1 MNTSID
7 QDLLDCIFC
16 TAMCILMGLVFLWG
30 MKQDQNMSN
39 KNQNQN

>member
-1 MNTSID
+1 MSISLD

-30 MKQDQNMSN
+30 IKEDQNINNSN
-39 KNQNQN
+39 N